1 MTRTRAVMVGSIG
14 AVALLASVAL
24 PASAAP
30 SGTTTTTFTLSSGTI
45 DIAVP
50 SNASLPA
57 GNSGT
62 TSVSGQIGSVT
73 VTDSRGNVLG
83 WTASAA
89 STGFTGD
96 SGTTST
102 AVSYSSGAVSKTGT
116 VTAVSSGTVALTT
129 VPAPV
134 VVGTL
139 VVGNNTATWNPTLT
153 VTLPPN
159 SLAGNYTGTVTT
171 SVA

>member
-1 MTRTRAVMVGSIG
+1 MSRIRAVVAGGVGT
-14 AVALLASVAL
+14 VALLVSVAL

-30 SGTTTTTFTLSSGTI
+30 SGTTTTTFTLSTGTL
-45 DIAVP
+45 DIAVA
-50 SNASLPA
+50 SNASLPG
-57 GNSGT
+57 GNSGA
-62 TSVSGQIGSVT
+62 TSVSGQIGFVT
-73 VTDSRGNVLG
+73 VTDSRGNILG

-89 STGFTGD
+89 STAFAGD

-102 AVSYSSGAVSKTGT
+102 AVSYSSGTVSKTGT
-116 VTAVSSGTVALTT
+116 LTVASSGTVGLTT
-129 VPAPV
+129 TPAPV
-134 VVGTL
+134 VLGTL

-159 SLAGNYTGTVTT
+159 SLAGSYTGTVTT